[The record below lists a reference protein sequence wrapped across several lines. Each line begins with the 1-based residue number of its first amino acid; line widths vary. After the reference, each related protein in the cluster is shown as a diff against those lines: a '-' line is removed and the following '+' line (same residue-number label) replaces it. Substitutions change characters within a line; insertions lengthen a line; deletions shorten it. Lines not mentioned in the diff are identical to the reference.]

1 MPDQPIDLLHRTP
14 MRELIVRIVAEELV
28 SPNRHVS
35 RPVSSNLR
43 LPVNDPEYLQF
54 RKLPATSGSDPREI
68 RHVDRQKRGNRPVSP
83 RILTVASRARD
94 PKKPRSRCWL
104 VDAAGRRRTAAGKT
118 REQHDNPT
126 PPEPGELHA
135 TAEQKRFAA
144 GFAIASGFT
153 STKSQS
159 SESMSRPVS
168 VPICGDTPAW
178 CASAPRTITS

>member
-14 MRELIVRIVAEELV
+14 MRNLIVRIVAKELV
-28 SPNRHVS
+28 SPDRHVP
-35 RPVSSNLR
+35 RPVSSHLR
-43 LPVNDPEYLQF
+43 LPVNDPEDLQF
-54 RKLPATSGSDPREI
+54 RKLPATPGSDPREI
-68 RHVDRQKRGNRPVSP
+68 RYFDRQKRGDRPVSP
-83 RILTVASRARD
+83 RILTVTGRARD
-94 PKKPRSRCWL
+94 PEKPRSRCWL
-104 VDAAGRRRTAAGKT
+104 ANAAGRRRTAAGKT
-118 REQHDNPT
+118 REQYNK
-126 PPEPGELHA
+126 PPPPRRGELHA

-159 SESMSRPVS
+159 SESMSRPVN